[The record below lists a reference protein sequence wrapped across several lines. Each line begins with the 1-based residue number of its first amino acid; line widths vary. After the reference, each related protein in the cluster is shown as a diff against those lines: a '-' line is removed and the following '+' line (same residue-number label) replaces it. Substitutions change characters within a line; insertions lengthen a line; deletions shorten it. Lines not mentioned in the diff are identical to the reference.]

1 MAAGADSSV
10 TNQAGHD
17 AVYEAE
23 INCKDAVV
31 EWLLTE
37 GNGFESGQAVND
49 DSNAADDHVDEKADD
64 QEIDQDMEKLTI
76 G

>member
-1 MAAGADSSV
+1 MAAGADPSV

-23 INCKDAVV
+23 INSMNAVV

-37 GNGFESGQAVND
+37 GSAFQSGQLVNEN
-49 DSNAADDHVDEKADD
+49 SSAADDQLEEKADSH
-64 QEIDQDMEKLTI
+64 EIDQDMGKLTVR
-76 G
+76 

>member
-1 MAAGADSSV
+1 MAAGADPCV

-23 INCKDAVV
+23 INSEDAVAK
-31 EWLLTE
+31 WLLTQ
-37 GNGFESGQAVND
+37 GNGSKSDHAVNE
-49 DSNAADDHVDEKADD
+49 DSRTADDQVDEKANEH
-64 QEIDQDMEKLTI
+64 EIDQDMGKLSV